1 MPPGG
6 MAGAATGF
14 LGFSVT
20 AASVVISN
28 AAALHG
34 AVLVL
39 SIVGIAT
46 TLIVA
51 LSKGLPL

>member
-1 MPPGG
+1 VKS
-6 MAGAATGF
+6 AE
-14 LGFSVT
+14 
-20 AASVVISN
+20 ISN

>member
-1 MPPGG
+1 MN
-6 MAGAATGF
+6 T
-14 LGFSVT
+14 VD
-20 AASVVISN
+20 ISD
-28 AAALHG
+28 AAALQS

-51 LSKGLPL
+51 LSQNILL

>member
-1 MPPGG
+1 MN
-6 MAGAATGF
+6 T
-14 LGFSVT
+14 VD
-20 AASVVISN
+20 ISD
-28 AAALHG
+28 AAALQG

-51 LSKGLPL
+51 LSQNILL

>member
-1 MPPGG
+1 MN
-6 MAGAATGF
+6 AAD
-14 LGFSVT
+14 
-20 AASVVISN
+20 ISD
-28 AAALHG
+28 AAALQS

-51 LSKGLPL
+51 LSQNILL